1 MENEFGNF
9 FGALLT
15 DFRGI
20 VQDEIKSINVPSH
33 SSSMS
38 RFKPIGKFCD
48 EMDMSRATLYNL
60 DRKGVIKLKKL
71 GGKTFVDVEQVETAM
86 RDFKS
91 EVKE

>member
-1 MENEFGNF
+1 MDNDYGNF
-9 FGALLT
+9 FAALLT

-20 VQDEIKSINVPSH
+20 VQDEIKAINVPSH
-33 SSSMS
+33 SIPMS
-38 RFKPIGKFCD
+38 KFKPIGKFCD

-71 GGKTFVDVEQVETAM
+71 GGETFVDVAKVEEAM

-91 EVKE
+91 EVEI